1 MKKQE
6 LLADERFVVFVVS
19 TMGQGDPPDSMKG
32 FWRYLLQKRVG
43 AQLLQG
49 LHYVMFGL
57 GDSGYQKYNFP
68 AKKLDQRLLDLG
80 AKRIMEKGLGDDQ
93 HPAGYEGALDRWLQS
108 LWKSLNETNPSH
120 LPRIS
125 DIIHP
130 NLDVLGMQRY
140 EVSILIIFTS
150 NLCKLSNSKRLIERP
165 RSMSPALKFHN
176 DGEPQYMLQTTG
188 VLSLEMAGGFFV
200 AFSRGQPEKI
210 YVQDKI
216 KEQSARVVDILCF
229 NEAAIYDVLC
239 QGSGVSK
246 ENASGWLKELKMAGR
261 FVIETWS

>member
-1 MKKQE
+1 MASGDVWVHRSAGRAE

-130 NLDVLGMQRY
+130 NLDVLGDAKV
-140 EVSILIIFTS
+140 EVIYYSAPQDADIS
-150 NLCKLSNSKRLIERP
+150 DSKRLIERP

-176 DGEPQYMLQTTG
+176 DGEPQYMLQLVTNQLLTTEDSERD
-188 VLSLEMAGGFFV
+188 VRHFELKDPCCAVRYQVS
-200 AFSRGQPEKI
+200 
-210 YVQDKI
+210 
-216 KEQSARVVDILCF
+216 
-229 NEAAIYDVLC
+229 DVLEILPSQNPSAVDSFIKRSVQSC
-239 QGSGVSK
+239 RLLHNGMQICSV
-246 ENASGWLKELKMAGR
+246 LQ
-261 FVIETWS
+261 I